1 MSTDRFSR
9 GVGALT
15 AQAADLTRRMAV
27 DLMRVTSA
35 LCRG

>member
-1 MSTDRFSR
+1 MSAESSI
-9 GVGALT
+9 VVT

-35 LCRG
+35 LCRA